1 MAGGKLT
8 PRQKMINLMYLVF
21 IAMLALNMSKEVL
34 SAFGL
39 MNEKFEDVNEFSTK
53 YNATLFGQIKDKAT
67 ENEKQYGPILEKA
80 KIVEPVTAK
89 FYKYLGSLKN
99 DISAEFEKEKVNG
112 KMQLPY
118 EAMDKGGYIDE
129 HWFAGDGYSAKGKE
143 IANTIEK
150 YKKDLIAVFGKDVKY
165 QPIINNINSRFDLS
179 DVKDGEGVK
188 KKYLDYH
195 FKGFPAIASLTK
207 LSAMQNDVKK
217 MEQDIYNALIGNTQ
231 AQALSMD
238 NYKAIVITDKNAFFQ
253 GEEVTGK
260 IVLGRYDDK
269 TEPTRVEIKGGTY
282 EMDNGQALFKI
293 NAGSVGEHKIEGQFV
308 FLEDGVEKPI
318 DIEGNYA
325 VVPRPNEA
333 TISADKMNSV
343 YRGVDNPMTISFAGI
358 SDSDV
363 TATAPGLKK
372 ATGTGKYNWNVTTVS
387 GTEATVTVTG
397 KLPDGKAV
405 TSKKVFKVRDIPAP
419 TASIR
424 GKLNSSKGRAQDL
437 AISTVNVEFPG
448 FVYDVD
454 VEVVS
459 FELYVPGQPGMIVQ
473 GSKFD
478 GKAQAAI
485 NRAKRGDQIQ
495 IMAIKTKLKG
505 GGSYRMQDSSP
516 FIWEVQ

>member
-39 MNEKFEDVNEFSTK
+39 MNEKFEDVNKFSNE
-53 YNATLFGQIKDKAT
+53 YNASLFTQIEKKAE
-67 ENEKQYGPILEKA
+67 ENDKQYGPILEKA
-80 KIVEPVTAK
+80 KIVRPITDK
-89 FYKYLGSLKN
+89 FYNYIEGLKN
-99 DISAEFEKEKVNG
+99 DITKHFEKEEVNG
-112 KMQLPY
+112 KMKLPY
-118 EAMDKGGYIDE
+118 EAMDKGDMIDE
-129 HWFAGDGYSAKGKE
+129 AWFAGDGYSPKGKE
-143 IANTIEK
+143 IINTIEK
-150 YKKDLIAVFGKDVKY
+150 YKSDLIAIFGKDVKY
-165 QPIINNINSRFDLS
+165 QFIINDINSKFDLK
-179 DVKDGEGVK
+179 DIKDGEGVN

-195 FKGFPAIASLTK
+195 YKGFPAIASLTK
-207 LSAMQNDVKK
+207 LSAMQNDVQK

-238 NYKAIVITDKNAFFQ
+238 NYKAIVITDKNAFFA

-269 TEPTRVEIKGGTY
+269 TVPTKVEIKGGTY
-282 EMDNGQALFKI
+282 EMENGQALFKI

-318 DIEGNYA
+318 EIEGNYA

-358 SDSDV
+358 ADSDV

-372 ATGTGKYNWNVTTVS
+372 STGAGKYNWNVTTVS
-387 GTEATVTVTG
+387 GTEAIVSVTG
-397 KLPDGKAV
+397 KLPDGTSV
-405 TSKKVFKVRDIPAP
+405 NSKKKFIVRDIPAP

-437 AISTVNVEFPG
+437 AISSVNVEFPG
-448 FVYDVD
+448 FVYDVE

-473 GSKFD
+473 GNKFD

-485 NRAKRGDQIQ
+485 NKARRGDQIQ

>member
-1 MAGGKLT
+1 MAGGKQT

-53 YNATLFGQIKDKAT
+53 YNETLFGQIEKKAE
-67 ENEKQYGPILEKA
+67 ENEKQYGPILQKA
-80 KIVEPVTAK
+80 KVVEPITSK
-89 FYKYLGSLKN
+89 FYKYLGGLKN

-129 HWFAGDGYSAKGKE
+129 HWFAGDGYSTKGKE
-143 IANTIEK
+143 IISTIEK

-179 DVKDGEGVK
+179 DVKDKEGVK

-238 NYKAIVITDKNAFFQ
+238 NYKAIVITDKNAFFA
-253 GEEVTGK
+253 GEEVTGR

-282 EMDNGQALFKI
+282 EMENGQAKFKI

-343 YRGVDNPMTISFAGI
+343 YRGVENPMTISFAGI
-358 SDSDV
+358 SENNV
-363 TATAPGLKK
+363 KANAQGLRPTGK
-372 ATGTGKYNWNVTTVS
+372 AGKYNWNVTGVS
-387 GTEATVTVTG
+387 GTEATINVVGT
-397 KLPDGKAV
+397 LPDGTTV
-405 TSKKVFKVRDIPAP
+405 NSKKVFNVRDIPAP
-419 TASIR
+419 AASIR
-424 GKLNSSKGRAQDL
+424 GKVNSSKGRAQDL
-437 AISTVNVEFPG
+437 SVSTVNVIFQD
-448 FVYDVD
+448 FVYDLSVN
-454 VEVVS
+454 VVS
-459 FELYVPGQPGMIVQ
+459 FELYVPGSPGMIVQ
-473 GSKFD
+473 GNKFD
-478 GKAQAAI
+478 ARAQAAI
-485 NRAKRGDQIQ
+485 NKARRGDQIT
-495 IMAIKTKLKG
+495 ITNIKTKLVG
-505 GGSYRMQDSSP
+505 NSTYRIKDSTP

>member
-1 MAGGKLT
+1 
-8 PRQKMINLMYLVF
+8 
-21 IAMLALNMSKEVL
+21 
-34 SAFGL
+34 
-39 MNEKFEDVNEFSTK
+39 
-53 YNATLFGQIKDKAT
+53 
-67 ENEKQYGPILEKA
+67 
-80 KIVEPVTAK
+80 
-89 FYKYLGSLKN
+89 
-99 DISAEFEKEKVNG
+99 
-112 KMQLPY
+112 
-118 EAMDKGGYIDE
+118 
-129 HWFAGDGYSAKGKE
+129 
-143 IANTIEK
+143 
-150 YKKDLIAVFGKDVKY
+150 
-165 QPIINNINSRFDLS
+165 
-179 DVKDGEGVK
+179 
-188 KKYLDYH
+188 
-195 FKGFPAIASLTK
+195 
-207 LSAMQNDVKK
+207 
-217 MEQDIYNALIGNTQ
+217 
-231 AQALSMD
+231 
-238 NYKAIVITDKNAFFQ
+238 
-253 GEEVTGK
+253 
-260 IVLGRYDDK
+260 
-269 TEPTRVEIKGGTY
+269 
-282 EMDNGQALFKI
+282 
-293 NAGSVGEHKIEGQFV
+293 
-308 FLEDGVEKPI
+308 
-318 DIEGNYA
+318 
-325 VVPRPNEA
+325 
-333 TISADKMNSV
+333 
-343 YRGVDNPMTISFAGI
+343 MTISFAGI

-419 TASIR
+419 TASIT
-424 GKLNSSKGRAQDL
+424 GKLNSFKGRAQDL